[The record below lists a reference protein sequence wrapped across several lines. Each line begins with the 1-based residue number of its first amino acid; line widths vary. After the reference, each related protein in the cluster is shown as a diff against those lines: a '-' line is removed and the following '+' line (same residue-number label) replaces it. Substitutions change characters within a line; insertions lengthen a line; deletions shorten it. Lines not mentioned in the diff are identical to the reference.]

1 MRRKLVFDAVWSSVE
16 ILDYNSQCWSRGRA
30 LVEAGFSWVLTSFG
44 KFRNGRS
51 LLLPLCPKKEFRF
64 LLDLKKNPSFGS
76 CSGVHAKL
84 HCIFKNFSVH
94 IGVITKCNVLFCPTM
109 IRMVTL
115 TK

>member
-64 LLDLKKNPSFGS
+64 LLDLKKILRL
-76 CSGVHAKL
+76 VHVQECMQN
-84 HCIFKNFSVH
+84 CIAYLRIFRF
-94 IGVITKCNVLFCPTM
+94 I
-109 IRMVTL
+109 
-115 TK
+115 